1 MVGLVGKRCTVK
13 GDINGHSLDV
23 LWETGAQVSI
33 ISNDFLRRNLSVV
46 VVKDISELL
55 NIELNLAELG

>member
-23 LWETGAQVSI
+23 LWDTGAQVSI